1 MPGGHRKHAQPG
13 WKPETGSR
21 RQEPQVLPSLNGR
34 FFNVKNLFYFNEE
47 IKNMRK
53 KPRVG
58 LETKRTVPKKASRAE
73 RFLGNFA
80 WTARLE
86 RAGDVEGEDRKSEP
100 GTESPT
106 LAK

>member
-1 MPGGHRKHAQPG
+1 MKTF
-13 WKPETGSR
+13 PE
-21 RQEPQVLPSLNGR
+21 NGK
-34 FFNVKNLFYFNEE
+34 VFYFNEE

-73 RFLGNFA
+73 RFLGNLA
-80 WTARLE
+80 RTARLE

>member
-1 MPGGHRKHAQPG
+1 M
-13 WKPETGSR
+13 
-21 RQEPQVLPSLNGR
+21 
-34 FFNVKNLFYFNEE
+34 KNLFYFNEE

-73 RFLGNFA
+73 RFLGNLA
-80 WTARLE
+80 RTARLE

-106 LAK
+106 LAKWKVLQCEEPFFILTKKIRICARSRG

>member
-1 MPGGHRKHAQPG
+1 
-13 WKPETGSR
+13 
-21 RQEPQVLPSLNGR
+21 
-34 FFNVKNLFYFNEE
+34 
-47 IKNMRK
+47 MRK

-73 RFLGNFA
+73 RFLGNLA
-80 WTARLE
+80 RTARLE

-106 LAK
+106 LAKRKVLQCEEPFLFRVYYKP